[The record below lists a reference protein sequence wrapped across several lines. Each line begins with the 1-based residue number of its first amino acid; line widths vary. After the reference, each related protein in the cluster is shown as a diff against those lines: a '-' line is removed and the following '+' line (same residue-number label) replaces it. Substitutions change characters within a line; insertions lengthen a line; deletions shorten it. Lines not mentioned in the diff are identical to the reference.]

1 MDIMRSAKMNPDI
14 LGMIS
19 ERISML
25 DESQRT
31 PHLNALEERLSGQL
45 ADWIPDQYFDY
56 NKAEKDRLEAIAQEP
71 SLEEDLDLEEIE
83 DIVEMLEPNAWWDPD
98 EMDEDID
105 SFY

>member
-31 PHLNALEERLSGQL
+31 AHLNALEERLSGQL